1 MSYLFICLLNLIIS
15 CLCRK
20 LTKWTTIGASL
31 EGRIFQWI
39 LEKLIRRDAIF
50 FFGKGELPKRFGM
63 KKKMCSMYRDEMWA
77 MFREERVL
85 VSCLPMLE
93 ESMSGKKDILDLE
106 KDFGKEET
114 RRFEGKGK

>member
-1 MSYLFICLLNLIIS
+1 
-15 CLCRK
+15 
-20 LTKWTTIGASL
+20 
-31 EGRIFQWI
+31 
-39 LEKLIRRDAIF
+39 
-50 FFGKGELPKRFGM
+50 
-63 KKKMCSMYRDEMWA
+63 MYRDEMWA

-114 RRFEGKGK
+114 RWFEGKKK